1 MFQFKQFCI
10 KQDITAM
17 KVGTDGVLL
26 GAWFQAKQ
34 EARILDI
41 GTGTGLLALMA
52 AQRFTKAK
60 IEGIDIEENAVKQ
73 ATENIQNSAYSKR
86 INIQH
91 FSIQEY
97 SNKPF
102 DTIICNPPYFIQSVK
117 NPNKQ
122 RELARHAPSI
132 DFFEQLF
139 KKVDILLKSEGSFSI
154 IFPTL
159 DWPKIQNFMPSNWS
173 ISRFCNVHPT
183 PTSHSKRVLIEFQK
197 SPIKNNTEIQ
207 VQKICIELTR
217 HCYTPEYINLTKD
230 FYIKM

>member
-26 GAWFQAKQ
+26 GAWFQSKQ

-41 GTGTGLLALMA
+41 GTGTGLLTLMA
-52 AQRFTKAK
+52 AQRFPDSE
-60 IEGIDIEENAVKQ
+60 IEGIDIDKNAVKQ
-73 ATENIQNSAYSKR
+73 ATENVLNSSFSKR

-91 FSIQEY
+91 ISIQDY

-102 DTIICNPPYFIQSVK
+102 DTIICNPPYFIQSIK

-132 DFFEQLF
+132 EFFEQLF
-139 KKVDILLKSEGSFSI
+139 KKVDILLKLEGSFSI

-159 DWPKIQNFMPSNWS
+159 DWPKIQKFIPCNWS
-173 ISRFCNVHPT
+173 ISRFCDVHPT
-183 PTSHSKRVLIEFQK
+183 TTSNSKRVLIEFQK
-197 SPIKNNTEIQ
+197 SPIKSNTEIH
-207 VQKICIELTR
+207 VQKICIELAR
-217 HCYTPEYINLTKD
+217 HCYTLEYINLTKD